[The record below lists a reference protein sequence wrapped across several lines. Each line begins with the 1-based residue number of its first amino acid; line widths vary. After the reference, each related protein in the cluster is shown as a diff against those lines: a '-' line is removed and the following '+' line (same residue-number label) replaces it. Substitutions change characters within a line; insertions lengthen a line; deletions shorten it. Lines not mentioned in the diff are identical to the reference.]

1 MCHYIGDNQIHG
13 CVIVLA
19 ILATFTRTFT
29 RIKIFKCDNIVI

>member
-19 ILATFTRTFT
+19 ILAILATFT

>member
-13 CVIVLA
+13 CAIVLA
-19 ILATFTRTFT
+19 ILATFT